1 MTTVGGDVDL
11 VLTTSLIDGRSVVRV
26 EGEIDLHSAPFIRDH
41 FIDLLRFGT
50 PDLVVDLEDV
60 RFIDATGVN
69 ALYAVLRRTRTFDGS
84 LQIVCSRQRL
94 LELFLVT
101 ALPVE
106 FLVHDTLAHAM
117 ASA

>member
-1 MTTVGGDVDL
+1 VATDPSGHL
-11 VLTTSLIDGRSVVRV
+11 VLTTRLIDGRSVVRV
-26 EGEIDLHSAPFIRDH
+26 EGEIGAYSAPFIRDH
-41 FIDLLRFGT
+41 FGDLLRFGT
-50 PDLVVDLEDV
+50 PDLVVDLEDAG
-60 RFIDATGVN
+60 FIDATGVN

-101 ALPVE
+101 ALPAE
-106 FLVHDTLAHAM
+106 FLVYDTLAQAM